1 MSARGRRTEET
12 VPAGYRIGDWEVT
25 EQIGAGSWA
34 TVHAARWC
42 GAADAG
48 MPAEAAVKVFS
59 IQGLAPRQA
68 RQLSETAVREV
79 EFGREAAHPGLVRL
93 IDTVVVSDPD
103 HPVLDGAVVLVMER
117 ARTSLL
123 EELTAH
129 AAQAARS
136 GDDGPEEAT
145 ALPEAGRIL
154 TEICEALAH
163 LHRSGWVHGDLKPA
177 NILLA
182 RDGSVRLADF
192 GLAARIE
199 GTHGYAP
206 PVGSPDY
213 LPPERWTE
221 PLGERGVTV
230 RTSLDVWAFG
240 VTAHQLLTGGALPF
254 PGATPAARQTAL
266 HEYAAGQAPLRLDRR
281 VPERWLG
288 VLADCLVADPA
299 QRSWHSAEALLP
311 RVRAAARSGRG
322 GAGRWRRRLPVIG
335 LAAAAAAALAVV
347 LIAPWEQPE
356 KPATVAS
363 APVTVFN
370 IETACQQQSERLR
383 SCSLGLARDPLRKY
397 DAANVVLEHRVWHQ
411 DILTADC
418 VVYHG
423 DRVADETGVG
433 NDRWFRVLLPQI
445 PSGHAWL
452 PAVRTH
458 DDPKLAECPSHLVP

>member
-1 MSARGRRTEET
+1 MITERKCTEEA
-12 VPAGYRIGDWEVT
+12 VPASYRIGDWEVT
-25 EQIGAGSWA
+25 ERIGAGSWA
-34 TVHAARWC
+34 TVHAARWR
-42 GAADAG
+42 GAEGTG
-48 MPAEAAVKVFS
+48 MPAEAALKVFS
-59 IQGLAPRQA
+59 TQGMAPRQA
-68 RQLSETAVREV
+68 RQLSETAAREV
-79 EFGREAAHPGLVRL
+79 EFGREAAHPGLIRL
-93 IDTVVVSDPD
+93 LDTVVVSDPD

-117 ARTSLL
+117 AATSLSEAL
-123 EELTAH
+123 
-129 AAQAARS
+129 AARTARTEEG
-136 GDDGPEEAT
+136 GDPG
-145 ALPEAGRIL
+145 LPEAGRIL
-154 TEICEALAH
+154 VEVCEALAH

-230 RTSLDVWAFG
+230 RTGLDVWAFG
-240 VTAHQLLTGGALPF
+240 VTAHQLLTGGSLPF

-266 HEYAAGQAPLRLDRR
+266 HEYAAGQAPLRLDRQ

-311 RVRAAARSGRG
+311 RVRAAARTGRG
-322 GAGRWRRRLPVIG
+322 GARRWRRRLPLIG
-335 LAAAAAAALAVV
+335 LAAAVAAGLAVA
-347 LIAPWEQPE
+347 LLAPWERADGPT
-356 KPATVAS
+356 TVAS

-370 IETACQQQSERLR
+370 IETACQEQSERLR

-397 DAANVVLEHRVWHQ
+397 DASNVVTEHRVWHR
-411 DILTADC
+411 DVLTADC

-433 NDRWFRVLLPQI
+433 NDRWFRVLLPEI
-445 PSGHAWL
+445 PSGHGWL

-458 DDPKLAECPSHLVP
+458 DDPALAECASHLLP